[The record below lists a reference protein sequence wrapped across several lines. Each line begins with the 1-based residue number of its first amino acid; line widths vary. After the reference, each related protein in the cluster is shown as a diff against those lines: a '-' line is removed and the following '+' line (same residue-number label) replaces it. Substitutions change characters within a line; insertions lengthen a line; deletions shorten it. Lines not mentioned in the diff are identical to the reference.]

1 MKNKNEENQRRTNE
15 DSTIG
20 SCPSLCNRL
29 RLRLSR
35 KSRVPAFRCS
45 QVESTMANI
54 PSRPLLS
61 VQVVRYSTCTSK
73 RRVIYIKIST
83 ERTNYS
89 KTRLTTHNGIRNL
102 IVSKAP
108 KTRMC
113 RSKFFTLSVLT
124 AVAVL
129 VLVLGMM
136 RVEVE
141 SLGEKVGC
149 RCRPARTNNR
159 THARTNTNITV
170 PLLPLLVEVILVR
183 DSQ

>member
-1 MKNKNEENQRRTNE
+1 
-15 DSTIG
+15 
-20 SCPSLCNRL
+20 
-29 RLRLSR
+29 
-35 KSRVPAFRCS
+35 
-45 QVESTMANI
+45 MANI

-129 VLVLGMM
+129 VLVLALVLVLVLGMM

-149 RCRPARTNNR
+149 KCRPAQTNNR

>member
-1 MKNKNEENQRRTNE
+1 
-15 DSTIG
+15 
-20 SCPSLCNRL
+20 
-29 RLRLSR
+29 
-35 KSRVPAFRCS
+35 
-45 QVESTMANI
+45 MANI

-129 VLVLGMM
+129 VLVLVLGMM